1 MLHTDMQ
8 NIADCACAD
17 HLTRLTDERI
27 ASVRIRYAEQQT
39 ALLRN
44 AGKLLGFLGA
54 ERKRL
59 VAYNVDAMLEKAL
72 CNLVMRI
79 VCRHDGDKINTV
91 LTRGLL
97 ICQARR
103 RSYQISASEVC
114 DAIIASAMQQAAKP
128 SLLPGPAVGSMP
140 RRWLIQCHNM
150 TFICADLRTYQPP
163 KNVTAVISLHACDI
177 ATDLALGTA
186 IRAKAKYIACVP
198 CCHKELLDQ
207 YTMPGLEPLTKFG
220 VFKARFNDVL
230 TDSMRALKLE
240 AEGYKVSV
248 VEYISPLDTPK
259 NLLIRA
265 TRTGKVNHR
274 AKAEYDAVR
283 RTLGT
288 TSELD
293 RRCAELD
300 NEFFVTDEDLMG

>member
-1 MLHTDMQ
+1 MQ

-79 VCRHDGDKINTV
+79 ACCHDGDKINTV

-140 RRWLIQCHNM
+140 RRWLIQCCSSLSYA
-150 TFICADLRTYQPP
+150 FGKRSAQLSI
-163 KNVTAVISLHACDI
+163 ISLSTLRRERTIGSAGSGRRIVSFSHTI
-177 ATDLALGTA
+177 S
-186 IRAKAKYIACVP
+186 
-198 CCHKELLDQ
+198 
-207 YTMPGLEPLTKFG
+207 MP
-220 VFKARFNDVL
+220 
-230 TDSMRALKLE
+230 
-240 AEGYKVSV
+240 
-248 VEYISPLDTPK
+248 ISWMS
-259 NLLIRA
+259 R
-265 TRTGKVNHR
+265 
-274 AKAEYDAVR
+274 
-283 RTLGT
+283 
-288 TSELD
+288 S
-293 RRCAELD
+293 RCS
-300 NEFFVTDEDLMG
+300 